1 MYLTQNKTKTVT
13 LRYRPADLEQ
23 LDRAAA
29 SVGLSRSAYI
39 TRKLQEELPPQPSK
53 VPQVN
58 WQAYAELGEIAD
70 SLSDLAHALNQKT
83 STFDDAQQPLTS
95 TKTREE
101 KEELMLSQ
109 IERTQTLMKQLRLEL
124 CGVKD

>member
-39 TRKLQEELPPQPSK
+39 TRKLQGLPLQPSK

-58 WQAYAELGEIAD
+58 WQAYAELGEIAH
-70 SLSDLAHALNQKT
+70 SLQDLANALNQKT

-95 TKTREE
+95 TETREE

-109 IERTQTLMKQLRLEL
+109 IERTQTLIKQLRLEL
-124 CGVKD
+124 CGVTN

>member
-13 LRYRPADLEQ
+13 LRYQPADLEQ

-39 TRKLQEELPPQPSK
+39 TRKLQGLPLQTSK

-109 IERTQTLMKQLRLEL
+109 IERTQTLIKQLRLEL
-124 CGVKD
+124 CGIQN